1 MARQNKQLTNAFE
14 KLEGKTQVQELEKG
28 VQKGEAEDMN
38 TVTEQ
43 VREEGNTI
51 TVTND
56 ETKTLKQVTQNILAL
71 YEEKQK
77 RETVEETHVRTTF
90 LFRKD
95 LQKRLDKLSK
105 NKRGFKT
112 MFLNQAIESMLDE
125 LEK

>member
-1 MARQNKQLTNAFE
+1 MGRQSKQLTNAFD
-14 KLEGKTQVQELEKG
+14 KLESKPQVQEVEEG
-28 VQKGEAEDMN
+28 VQREEDKNMN

-43 VREEGNTI
+43 VIEESNTSN
-51 TVTND
+51 VTND
-56 ETKTLKQVTQNILAL
+56 ETKTLRQVTQNILAL